1 MMADGHGD
9 LLTIGA
15 LSQATGATPRAIR
28 FYEGMGLVSASQ
40 RSSGGYRLFRPDELH
55 KLNLITG
62 LRRSGFPVKEIVRLF
77 GIAPSSSTAAAA
89 AKAIR
94 ETLANEVEE
103 VGQLAQQIR
112 LLAADLN
119 RTADVLTRCL
129 GCDKSFGELNC
140 GECEPLREIGV
151 DRLPTAMR
159 ALWPLN
165 GR

>member
-28 FYEGMGLVSASQ
+28 FYEGLGLVSASQ
-40 RSSGGYRLFRPDELH
+40 RSSGGYRLFKPDELH
-55 KLNLITG
+55 RLNLITG
-62 LRRSGFPVKEIVRLF
+62 LRKSGFPVKEIVRLF
-77 GIAPSSSTAAAA
+77 GIAPKSPTAAAA

-94 ETLANEVEE
+94 EALVDEVAE
-103 VGQLAQQIR
+103 VSELAQQIR
-112 LLAADLN
+112 LLASDLN

-129 GCDKSFGELNC
+129 GCDKSFDDLNC
-140 GECEPLREIGV
+140 GECEPLSEIGM

>member
-1 MMADGHGD
+1 MADGHGD

-15 LSQATGATPRAIR
+15 LSQASGATPRAIR
-28 FYEGMGLVSASQ
+28 FYEGLGLVSASQ
-40 RSSGGYRLFRPDELH
+40 RSSGGYRLFRPEELDR
-55 KLNLITG
+55 LNLVTG
-62 LRRSGFPVKEIVRLF
+62 LRKSGFSIKEIVRLF
-77 GIAPSSSTAAAA
+77 GIASGSRTAAAA
-89 AKAIR
+89 ARSIK
-94 ETLANEVEE
+94 ETLGDDVADVVE
-103 VGQLAQQIR
+103 LAEEMR

-129 GCDKSFGELNC
+129 GCDKGFDELNC
-140 GECEPLREIGV
+140 GECEPIKEIGV